1 MPAAGYAYAS
11 CSLADKF
18 FSLAMSTTGYAY
30 ACSSS
35 SVIAVNRYE
44 SHTINYLYLH
54 SVGIVRV
61 RWSLTVG
68 VYAWT

>member
-11 CSLADKF
+11 CSLAGKF
-18 FSLAMSTTGYAY
+18 LSLAI

-44 SHTINYLYLH
+44 SHTINYLCLQ
-54 SVGIVRV
+54 SVGVFRV
-61 RWSLTVG
+61 RSLG
-68 VYAWT
+68 VRAKRDRSL

>member
-11 CSLADKF
+11 CSLAGKF
-18 FSLAMSTTGYAY
+18 LSLAI

-44 SHTINYLYLH
+44 SHTINYLCLH
-54 SVGIVRV
+54 SVGVVRV
-61 RWSLTVG
+61 RSLHSRSSRV
-68 VYAWT
+68 